1 MHCSKVAA
9 VAVALAAPLVKAQAI
24 SLWNIP
30 SCAQS
35 AATSGLASTG
45 CDLTDIA
52 CVCSAVSFV
61 TKLSSAVQQSCSIA
75 DQQATLTFAQGL
87 CSKFGV
93 TLNLPAIPAAAKA
106 ASSSAAAPAQAA
118 ASSAAS
124 PSSAASGTPDQDSQD
139 DGLPATTPLAA
150 AAASSAEPIPTP
162 PVSPDTLQT
171 PASPNENGNDSPD
184 ADNDDV
190 ATTTTSNGEARLS
203 NPVPTSSALVF
214 DTESIIP
221 SATIASYPPP
231 SMMTPAADADANP
244 RDAQVPAASSTTAYR
259 NSSATANSTVA
270 ASSPIPYVG
279 AAIRD
284 KVQGGMVLMVAAGVF
299 WGL

>member
-9 VAVALAAPLVKAQAI
+9 VAVALGAPLVQAQAI

-30 SCAQS
+30 ACAQS

-118 ASSAAS
+118 ASSAAA
-124 PSSAASGTPDQDSQD
+124 PSSAASGTPDQDD
-139 DGLPATTPLAA
+139 DLPATTPLAA
-150 AAASSAEPIPTP
+150 AAASSSAEPIPTP
-162 PVSPDTLQT
+162 P
-171 PASPNENGNDSPD
+171 
-184 ADNDDV
+184 
-190 ATTTTSNGEARLS
+190 
-203 NPVPTSSALVF
+203 
-214 DTESIIP
+214 
-221 SATIASYPPP
+221 
-231 SMMTPAADADANP
+231 
-244 RDAQVPAASSTTAYR
+244 VPAASSTTAYR

>member
-9 VAVALAAPLVKAQAI
+9 VAVALAAPLVQAQAI

-61 TKLSSAVQQSCSIA
+61 TKLSSAVQQSCSIE

-93 TLNLPAIPAAAKA
+93 TLNLPTIPAAAKA

-118 ASSAAS
+118 ASSAAA
-124 PSSAASGTPDQDSQD
+124 PSSAASGTPGPD

-162 PVSPDTLQT
+162 PVSPGTLQT

-190 ATTTTSNGEARLS
+190 ATSNGEARLS

-214 DTESIIP
+214 DTDSIIP

-231 SMMTPAADADANP
+231 SMMTPAADADADP

-284 KVQGGMVLMVAAGVF
+284 K
-299 WGL
+299 